1 MSGLGLVNARG
12 TGPGYFMDSL
22 AQQTVIDE
30 VPSRCSE
37 CGETVTAEIIGR
49 QGKVYQRP
57 NCPDHPA
64 VESLIFSDS
73 DLYRKLDAWNQLIFP
88 ESTSASEAPA
98 GATTCGCGPT
108 GSLNDPM
115 LAVIDIT
122 NRCNYTCP
130 MCFAAVT
137 GEGEHYFLD
146 PDLVGTMLR
155 SLLDRAVPC
164 RHIQFSG
171 GEPTLHPEFPRILRM
186 ARDMGFDHI
195 QVATNGSRFVSPDY
209 VRECEDAGLH
219 TLYLQFDGVNDD
231 VYRALRGRPLFKAK
245 VTAVDNIAKTN
256 MRLVLVPTIAEGV
269 NVDQLGPIF
278 QFALERSRHITGIS
292 IQPAAHVGRVDV
304 DGGDAE
310 PFNLATLARE
320 FGEQTGLTRFPEDWF
335 PLNAVSLIGRA
346 LGSVRREV
354 SLAPG
359 CDAHCSLGT
368 YFYIDESNRPHC
380 VPGFFDVDRFFAAL
394 AGIRPAG
401 HQGLLARRISE
412 IREFNRLAE
421 CFDKQ
426 KAPPGLTFQR
436 LLRGLEGWEDK
447 SAGRSAGWSDRGF
460 NGMFVAGMHFMDA
473 RSYNLRRLRRCIIQY
488 VTTQREVVPFCS
500 YNAGARLRNAEEA
513 ARVQSARSTH
523 EAETSRVNPE

>member
-1 MSGLGLVNARG
+1 
-12 TGPGYFMDSL
+12 
-22 AQQTVIDE
+22 
-30 VPSRCSE
+30 
-37 CGETVTAEIIGR
+37 
-49 QGKVYQRP
+49 
-57 NCPDHPA
+57 
-64 VESLIFSDS
+64 
-73 DLYRKLDAWNQLIFP
+73 
-88 ESTSASEAPA
+88 
-98 GATTCGCGPT
+98 
-108 GSLNDPM
+108 
-115 LAVIDIT
+115 
-122 NRCNYTCP
+122 

-155 SLLDRAVPC
+155 SLLDRPVPC

-186 ARDMGFDHI
+186 AREMGFDHI
-195 QVATNGSRFVSPDY
+195 QVATNGSRFVSPEY
-209 VRECEDAGLH
+209 ARECEDAGLH

-231 VYRALRGRPLFKAK
+231 VYRTLRGRPLFKAK

-292 IQPAAHVGRVDV
+292 IQPAAHVGRVEV
-304 DGGDAE
+304 GGADAE

-320 FGEQTGLTRFPEDWF
+320 FGVQTGLTRFPDDWF
-335 PLNAVSLIGRA
+335 PLSAVALIGRA
-346 LGSVRREV
+346 LGNVRQEAM
-354 SLAPG
+354 LGPG

-368 YFYIDESNRPHC
+368 YFYIDEGNRPHC
-380 VPGFFDVDRFFAAL
+380 VPGFFDVERFFRAL
-394 AGIRPAG
+394 AEIQPEAG
-401 HQGLLARRISE
+401 QGLLARRISE
-412 IREFNRLAE
+412 IREFSRLSE
-421 CFDKQ
+421 CFDKR
-426 KAPPGLTFQR
+426 KAPAGLTFQR

-447 SAGRSAGWSDRGF
+447 SVGRSAGWFNRGF

-513 ARVQSARSTH
+513 T
-523 EAETSRVNPE
+523 RVNNVRSIPEADYGPVNPK

>member
-1 MSGLGLVNARG
+1 
-12 TGPGYFMDSL
+12 MDSL

-245 VTAVDNIAKTN
+245 VTAVDNIARTN

>member
-1 MSGLGLVNARG
+1 
-12 TGPGYFMDSL
+12 MDSL

-245 VTAVDNIAKTN
+245 VTAVDNIATTN